1 MEDYEDILKWLYTQ
15 VSNFQNVGKSAYK
28 PGFENILK
36 LCAILDNP
44 QNKFKSIHIAGTNG
58 KGSTSNMTASILK
71 EAGYKTGLY
80 TSPHLKNFTERIRV
94 DGNECSQEFVYQFL
108 TKIKAHFSSNF
119 NPSFFELTT
128 AMAFT
133 YFARENVDIAVIEV
147 GLGGRL
153 DSTNIINP
161 EVAAITNISMDH
173 TDLLGN
179 TLEKIAWEKAGIIK
193 PKIPVIIGETKTD
206 IKQLLFQIAEERGS
220 DYYDAN
226 LIKESYASDLK
237 GNYQEQNKKTAL
249 GIVYALRKKG
259 YTISEE
265 NIRNGFINV
274 NANMSFRGRW
284 ELLQD
289 KNPMI
294 VCDTAHNE
302 DGFRHLAKQFK
313 QLTYQHLRIVIGFVQ
328 GKDLDSIFPL
338 LPKDAYYYF
347 VKPSL
352 ERGLSPDDYE
362 EKIKKYFENYKKFS
376 SVSEGLK
383 VAVKESY
390 KDDIIFVGGSNFVV
404 SEIF

>member
-237 GNYQEQNKKTAL
+237 GNYQEQNKKTVL